1 MPGSLL
7 PHGGTAKVVCLFVYL
22 FTSLFTRLFT
32 YLFIVRS
39 TSLIIDAIPPLLE
52 KLENIIY
59 IDVAEQA
66 LSALELLAAQKHALD
81 VLECGGVSTVLQ
93 YYEFF
98 SVNAKRSALNVA
110 ANCCTAV
117 TPQNFPRVANG
128 LTILTQCLNPHVRN
142 LIG

>member
-1 MPGSLL
+1 MCS
-7 PHGGTAKVVCLFVYL
+7 FINYL
-22 FTSLFTRLFT
+22 FTCLPIVYLLF
-32 YLFIVRS
+32 RS
-39 TSLIIDAIPPLLE
+39 SSLIIDAIPHLLE

-93 YYEFF
+93 FYEFF

-117 TPQNFPRVANG
+117 NPQNFPRVANG
-128 LTILTQCLNPHVRN
+128 LTILTQCLNPHVSN
-142 LIG
+142 N

>member
-7 PHGGTAKVVCLFVYL
+7 PHGGTAKVVCLFIY
-22 FTSLFTRLFT
+22 LFTRLFT